1 MAKISVIV
9 PVYNVEKFIR
19 RCLDSIINQT
29 MKDLEIILVDD
40 GSTDNSGVICDEY
53 AKLDNRIT
61 VIHKENGGVGSARNR
76 GLDVATGEWIAFVDS
91 DDYIEKNMYETLYKT
106 AIYENVD
113 VCACFFKYLTV
124 DNKILFNPTQEQL
137 DMNRKYNSKEFLKL
151 IYKDEYI
158 NGICVSAW
166 NKIYKKNIFDNLRFK
181 TKIYEDDELVNQ
193 IYIQDVDIF
202 VLNKGFYIYVQNL
215 SSLTNKKFSEKNLVF
230 IDILYDRLN
239 LFKDKK
245 MYKLYEDTVRLL
257 CNITIEYYF
266 KCNNKGKWQYKN
278 IYKNVLKQA
287 IKIKNISFK
296 DKIRFSMFYISPHLY
311 NCLVCKKS
319 LSLEI
324 RNEYKYNNAS
334 I

>member
-1 MAKISVIV
+1 MSKISVIV
-9 PVYNVEKFIR
+9 SVYNVEKFIK

-29 MKDLEIILVDD
+29 MNDLEIILVND
-40 GSTDNSGVICDEY
+40 GSTDNSGKICDEY
-53 AKLDNRIT
+53 AQLDNRIT
-61 VIHKENGGVGSARNR
+61 VIHKENGGVSSARNT

-91 DDYIEKNMYETLYKT
+91 DDYIEKDMYEVLYKT
-106 AIYENVD
+106 AIEKNVD
-113 VCACFFKYLTV
+113 ICACFFKYLTV

-137 DMNRKYNSKEFLKL
+137 DMNGKYNSKEFLEL
-151 IYKDEYI
+151 IYKDEYM
-158 NGICVSAW
+158 NGICVATW

-193 IYIQDVDIF
+193 IYIQDIDIF

-215 SSLTNKKFSEKNLVF
+215 SSLTNTKFSRKKLVF

-239 LFKDKK
+239 LLKDKK
-245 MYKLYEDTVRLL
+245 MHKLYEDTVRLF

-266 KCNNKGKWQYKN
+266 KYNNKDKWEYDN

-287 IKIKNISFK
+287 IKLENISLK

-311 NCLVCKKS
+311 DYLLCKNK
-319 LSLEI
+319 
-324 RNEYKYNNAS
+324 A
-334 I
+334 